1 MSRKKDRERYEAMRR
16 INPDYKGFR
25 GRGSEP
31 DRSKTTPLEA
41 IVCTACG
48 RKRNVPVGIAIE
60 QRDSYVCARCTD
72 EGRTPK
78 LAEAQQ
84 EST

>member
-31 DRSKTTPLEA
+31 NRSKATPLEA
-41 IVCTACG
+41 VVCTVCG
-48 RKRNVPVGIAIE
+48 RKRNVPVGIAME
-60 QRDSYVCARCTD
+60 QRDSYVCTRCTD
-72 EGRTPK
+72 EGRAPK